1 MHHNILG
8 FELQDAQPGYI
19 FEVGSLYELL
29 QTVGDSR
36 KPQGQRWPTA
46 VVLLF
51 AIVAK
56 LAGQDS
62 ARGIANWINL
72 RIQMLNQALDLPAYT
87 NRQGIVSGPHATTYG
102 RVMGQ
107 TVNRHELNVVV
118 QGYFGSQAVVQQAEQ
133 VCLDGKT
140 LCGTVSPEQPLGV
153 RMLEAYQP
161 QTGVGVA
168 QTEIASDQAEL
179 TLAAPVLKSLDLRDK
194 IVTGDALYTQRDL
207 SQQIVKAGGDY
218 VWKVKGNQPQ
228 LLDDI
233 ALTFQ
238 AQTASPG
245 SNVPA
250 RDERVATSVD
260 DGHGRIERRTLTVSS
275 DLKDYVDWPLARQVF
290 AYTVRVFQPR
300 SGKRSERLTYGIT
313 SLSAAEAGPER
324 LLQLVRSH
332 WGIENGWHYRRDVTL
347 HEDAGQWRLPKLGFV
362 MALLN
367 TIVLGLLG
375 RAQSLPAQRLLCDA
389 NPFFALKLLLKAPG

>member
-168 QTEIASDQAEL
+168 QTEIASDQFIAVDQTTAVVRQAVPSAEAVVPRFSGKPWIG
-179 TLAAPVLKSLDLRDK
+179 LAGFPRLARCEE
-194 IVTGDALYTQRDL
+194 
-207 SQQIVKAGGDY
+207 
-218 VWKVKGNQPQ
+218 N
-228 LLDDI
+228 
-233 ALTFQ
+233 
-238 AQTASPG
+238 ASP
-245 SNVPA
+245 
-250 RDERVATSVD
+250 
-260 DGHGRIERRTLTVSS
+260 
-275 DLKDYVDWPLARQVF
+275 
-290 AYTVRVFQPR
+290 
-300 SGKRSERLTYGIT
+300 
-313 SLSAAEAGPER
+313 
-324 LLQLVRSH
+324 
-332 WGIENGWHYRRDVTL
+332 
-347 HEDAGQWRLPKLGFV
+347 
-362 MALLN
+362 
-367 TIVLGLLG
+367 
-375 RAQSLPAQRLLCDA
+375 
-389 NPFFALKLLLKAPG
+389 